1 MWLLSQPIFC
11 FGFCQRRQCF
21 SLTTVNATNKCDL
34 HPQFKSN
41 IEPPA
46 RKDTTEVGLF
56 AHQPRPVAVRTLCCR
71 KQNPVAS
78 LRVLGNRKI
87 TFQLNLPVLSPSE
100 VRIANWICCTFG
112 VTPCRGHWQCFRF
125 RSSQKLLTHLLYLA
139 ALARFSSAF
148 SEKPANNQRTRIKK
162 IR

>member
-1 MWLLSQPIFC
+1 MT
-11 FGFCQRRQCF
+11 
-21 SLTTVNATNKCDL
+21 SLTTYFLFWFLSAPAVFFTHNRQR
-34 HPQFKSN
+34 HQQVR
-41 IEPPA
+41 PPSSIQVEYRTA
-46 RKDTTEVGLF
+46 SSEGHYRSRFVCSST
-56 AHQPRPVAVRTLCCR
+56 RPVAVRTLCCR

-125 RSSQKLLTHLLYLA
+125 RSTQKLLTHLLYLA

-148 SEKPANNQRTRIKK
+148 SEKPANNQRTRMKK